1 MSPRAQASELPLNE
15 NDSQDMVLYEVLS
28 ESISMPPLT
37 VSGSGAVHMRYANAI
52 APAPVIAKRHYR
64 GVRRRPW
71 GKFAAEIRDSARHG
85 ARVWLGTFDTAE
97 EAARAYDRAAFRM
110 RGSKALLNFPADLVV
125 PAYTAPASAAYRPV
139 SAAGSSEKKEEGVK
153 VELEDL
159 GSEYLEKLLSSSEV
173 EEGSRYK
180 PCSIPRSFHP

>member
-1 MSPRAQASELPLNE
+1 MSPRAQESELPLNE

-28 ESISMPPLT
+28 QSISIPPQT
-37 VSGSGAVHMRYANAI
+37 IHGSGHAVQYMRRANAT

-85 ARVWLGTFDTAE
+85 ARMWLGTFDTAE
-97 EAARAYDRAAFRM
+97 EAAKAYDRAAFRM

-125 PAYTAPASAAYRPV
+125 PPYTAPAYRPV

-180 PCSIPRSFHP
+180 PCSVPTSFHP

>member
-1 MSPRAQASELPLNE
+1 MSPRARASELPLNE
-15 NDSQDMVLYEVLS
+15 NDSQDMVIYEVLS
-28 ESISMPPLT
+28 QSISLPAQT
-37 VSGSGAVHMRYANAI
+37 IKGSGAVQYMRCANAT

-97 EAARAYDRAAFRM
+97 EAATAYDRAAFRM
-110 RGSKALLNFPADLVV
+110 RGSKALLNFPSDLVV
-125 PAYTAPASAAYRPV
+125 PACAAPVYRPV
-139 SAAGSSEKKEEGVK
+139 SAAGCSEKKEEGVK

-180 PCSIPRSFHP
+180 PCSVSRSFHL